1 VQFQLLLEGLSAW
14 AAETVV
20 LEAEMNFHH
29 YNSQPYFRQKVDAHF
44 SQHIRKQK
52 GFSWSGDRRLWFAL
66 GKTLFV
72 LSPLLLLLN
81 LWLVSHCAGF
91 DYRLQVEG
99 KVRQQLISQQVNLK
113 VKKQQVSSPE
123 RVRLVAA
130 ERLALHVPEKE
141 QVKHF

>member
-1 VQFQLLLEGLSAW
+1 
-14 AAETVV
+14 
-20 LEAEMNFHH
+20 MNYHH

-44 SQHIRKQK
+44 YQHLWEQK

-72 LSPLLLLLN
+72 LIPLLLLLN
-81 LWLVSHCAGF
+81 LWLVSRCAGF
-91 DYRLQVEG
+91 DYSLQVAG
-99 KVRQQLISQQVNLK
+99 KVRQQLISEQVSLK
-113 VKKQQVSSPE
+113 IKKQQVSSPE
-123 RVRLVAA
+123 RVLLVAA